1 MTILF
6 KQVTIASLAYVNNGY
21 STTRNFPTMTIKSA
35 LIVDD
40 SKSARIMLQRLL
52 EKMDV
57 ITLGVESAEEA
68 ILYLEKQQPDIIFM
82 DHMMPGM
89 DGLEATQ
96 TIKKNPKTQ
105 GIPTIMYTSKE
116 GDGYNTLAM
125 SHGASGVLPKPAN
138 QQAVMAVIDSL
149 QAANDV
155 ADTNNHHGDTHN
167 VSLDIIEKMIQQR
180 LNNSVLSAKAEIAA
194 GLDGVSHQLLQT
206 QQERLTI
213 AERSLKQHLKP
224 LQITLS
230 ELSDD
235 NMLFRRLQPQL
246 QKQIMVI
253 ADKISRKKIDA
264 LNKEQTAKLN
274 AIKDQQNTLI
284 AEIASKSQAAMYKGM
299 IGGSILGA
307 GIAIA
312 ASFII

>member
-1 MTILF
+1 
-6 KQVTIASLAYVNNGY
+6 
-21 STTRNFPTMTIKSA
+21 MTIKNA

-52 EKMDV
+52 EKMNV

-68 ILYLEKQQPDIIFM
+68 LSYLENQQPDIIFM

-96 TIKKNPKTQ
+96 TIKNNPKTK

-116 GDGYNTLAM
+116 GDGYNSLAM

-149 QAANDV
+149 KNTAANDV
-155 ADTNNHHGDTHN
+155 ADIKMSASNTDQI
-167 VSLDIIEKMIQQR
+167 SLNTIEKLIQQR
-180 LNNSVLSAKAEIAA
+180 LNTSVLSAKSEIAA

-213 AERSLKQHLKP
+213 AERNLKQHLKP
-224 LQITLS
+224 LQIKLS
-230 ELSDD
+230 ELGDD
-235 NMLFRRLQPQL
+235 NTLFKRLQPLL
-246 QKQIMVI
+246 QKQTMVI
-253 ADKISRKKIDA
+253 ADKISRNKLEI
-264 LNKEQTAKLN
+264 LNKEHLLKFQAIEEQQNKLIIEMSNKSQTAML
-274 AIKDQQNTLI
+274 
-284 AEIASKSQAAMYKGM
+284 KG
-299 IGGSILGA
+299 IFGGAILGA
-307 GIAIA
+307 AIAIA

>member
-1 MTILF
+1 
-6 KQVTIASLAYVNNGY
+6 
-21 STTRNFPTMTIKSA
+21 MTIKSA

-52 EKMDV
+52 EKMNV

-68 ILYLEKQQPDIIFM
+68 LTYLENQHPDIIFM

-96 TIKKNPKTQ
+96 TIKRNPKTQ

-138 QQAVMAVIDSL
+138 QQAVMAVIDSI
-149 QAANDV
+149 QNTAANDV
-155 ADTNNHHGDTHN
+155 PEKAPQMDANQ
-167 VSLDIIEKMIQQR
+167 VSLEAFEKMIQQR
-180 LNNSVLSAKAEIAA
+180 LNNSVLSAKAEISA

-213 AERSLKQHLKP
+213 AERNLKQQLTPIKVS
-224 LQITLS
+224 LS
-230 ELSDD
+230 ELANDSV
-235 NMLFRRLQPQL
+235 LFKRLQPQM
-246 QKQIMVI
+246 QKQMMII
-253 ADKISRKKIDA
+253 ADKMSRQKVDA
-264 LNKEQTAKLN
+264 LDKQQQSKIQ
-274 AIKDQQNTLI
+274 AIEDKQNNLLL
-284 AEIASKSQAAMYKGM
+284 EIAKQSKSAMLKGM
-299 IGGSILGA
+299 IGGAILGS
-307 GIAIA
+307 AIGVGA
-312 ASFII
+312 VLFL

>member
-1 MTILF
+1 
-6 KQVTIASLAYVNNGY
+6 
-21 STTRNFPTMTIKSA
+21 MTIKSA

-52 EKMDV
+52 EKMNV

-68 ILYLEKQQPDIIFM
+68 LTYLENQHPDIIFM

-96 TIKKNPKTQ
+96 TIKRNPKTQ

-149 QAANDV
+149 QNTAANDV
-155 ADTNNHHGDTHN
+155 PEKAPQMDAHQ
-167 VSLDIIEKMIQQR
+167 VSLETIEKMIQQR
-180 LNNSVLSAKAEIAA
+180 LNNSVLSAKAEISA

-213 AERSLKQHLKP
+213 AERSLKQQLTPIK
-224 LQITLS
+224 ISLS
-230 ELSDD
+230 ELGNDSV
-235 NMLFRRLQPQL
+235 LFKRLQPHM
-246 QKQIMVI
+246 QKQMMVI
-253 ADKISRKKIDA
+253 ADRISRQKVDA
-264 LNKEQTAKLN
+264 LNKQQQAKIQ
-274 AIKDQQNTLI
+274 AIEERQNNLLL
-284 AEIASKSQAAMYKGM
+284 EIAKQSNSAMFKGM
-299 IGGSILGA
+299 MGGAILGA
-307 GIAIA
+307 AIGVGA
-312 ASFII
+312 VLFL

>member
-1 MTILF
+1 
-6 KQVTIASLAYVNNGY
+6 
-21 STTRNFPTMTIKSA
+21 MTIKSA

-52 EKMDV
+52 EKMNV

-68 ILYLEKQQPDIIFM
+68 LTYLENQHPDIIFM

-96 TIKKNPKTQ
+96 TIKRNPKTQ

-149 QAANDV
+149 QNTAANDV
-155 ADTNNHHGDTHN
+155 PEKAPQMDAHQ
-167 VSLDIIEKMIQQR
+167 VSLETIEKMIQQR
-180 LNNSVLSAKAEIAA
+180 LNNSVLSAKAEISA

-213 AERSLKQHLKP
+213 AERSLKQQLTPIK
-224 LQITLS
+224 ISLS
-230 ELSDD
+230 ELGNDSV
-235 NMLFRRLQPQL
+235 LFKRLQPHM
-246 QKQIMVI
+246 QKQMMVI
-253 ADKISRKKIDA
+253 ADRISRQKVDA
-264 LNKEQTAKLN
+264 LNKQQQAKIQ
-274 AIKDQQNTLI
+274 AIEERQNNLLL
-284 AEIASKSQAAMYKGM
+284 EIAKQSNSAMFKGM
-299 IGGSILGA
+299 IGGAILGA
-307 GIAIA
+307 AIGVSA
-312 ASFII
+312 VLFL